1 MPLKFRAIRQIVDLD
16 ATPEEVYD
24 ALLSARKHS
33 EFTGSPSTA
42 NAKVGSTF
50 MAWDGYIS
58 GKNIELVKGKKI
70 VQEWTT
76 TEWPAGYPP
85 STLEFTLVPGKG
97 GGSQLR
103 MVHSKV
109 PAEQADDYSKGWY
122 DAYWNPLREYF
133 ERKKGRGQKIDG

>member
-1 MPLKFRAIRQIVDLD
+1 MPPKFRTIRQSVALD
-16 ATPEEVYD
+16 AAPEDVYD

-85 STLEFTLVPGKG
+85 SRLEFTLTAKKG
-97 GGSQLR
+97 GGTQLK
-103 MVHSKV
+103 MVHARV
-109 PAEQADDYSKGWY
+109 PAEQADDYTTGWY
-122 DAYWNPLREYF
+122 DAYWNPLKEYF
-133 ERKKGRGQKIDG
+133 QRKNENR